1 MDAATGKIV
10 AAALTANDV
19 DDASQTS
26 ALLDQVDGSVV
37 SFTGDGAYDQDTV
50 YRAVMQRNPAAG
62 GRCPA
67 TLHGGAERDGRDRSN
82 TA

>member
-1 MDAATGKIV
+1 VI
-10 AAALTANDV
+10 
-19 DDASQTS
+19 
-26 ALLDQVDGSVV
+26 

-50 YRAVMQRNPAAG
+50 YRAVMERNPAGG

-67 TLHGGAERDGRDRSN
+67 TLHGGVERDGRDRSN